1 MKKFITAL
9 KSNTFI
15 YILGVFFIVGIW
27 YIISL
32 SQGHG
37 NIVFPLPHETFVK
50 TGEILSK
57 AYIYKCIG
65 WTILRTLIG
74 FGIAFASALIL
85 GLLSGRFP
93 KVYVFLKPLVI
104 VLKSAPTAAFIF
116 LFLILVGS
124 KFASIFI
131 VILIA
136 FPILFEAVVGG
147 LNSISPEVND
157 AMRIDTGN
165 ALIAFFQVKLP
176 LAIPYIVVGLLS
188 SLALSFKTSIMA
200 EIIAGDTNYGL
211 GSAIIAY
218 RSMDP
223 TDLTPIFA
231 VTLIAILLVL
241 IVDIVTLVIKFVLH
255 KKQYI
260 D

>member
-165 ALIAFFQVKLP
+165 AFKAFFQVKLP

-200 EIIAGDTNYGL
+200 EIIAGDT
-211 GSAIIAY
+211 S
-218 RSMDP
+218 
-223 TDLTPIFA
+223 
-231 VTLIAILLVL
+231 
-241 IVDIVTLVIKFVLH
+241 
-255 KKQYI
+255 
-260 D
+260 

>member
-1 MKKFITAL
+1 MKKFISVLNSHA
-9 KSNTFI
+9 FI
-15 YILGVFFIVGIW
+15 YILGVFFIIGIW

-37 NIVFPLPHETFVK
+37 NIVFPTPHETFIK

-74 FGIAFASALIL
+74 FGSSFVIALTL

-93 KVYVFLKPLVI
+93 KIYTFLKPLVI

-124 KFASIFI
+124 RYSSIFI
-131 VILIA
+131 VFLIS
-136 FPILFEAVVGG
+136 FPILYEAVVGG
-147 LNSISPEVND
+147 LNSISAEIND
-157 AMRIDTGN
+157 ALKVDCGN
-165 ALIAFFQVKLP
+165 VFRSFFVVKLP
-176 LAIPYIVVGLLS
+176 LAVPYIIVGLLS

-211 GSAIIAY
+211 GSAITAY

-231 VTLIAILLVL
+231 VTLIAIILVL
-241 IVDIVTLVIKFVLH
+241 IVDISSLIIKHFAKL
-255 KKQYI
+255 Q
-260 D
+260 